1 MENKIIELDKAKK
14 KTTAKRYKLAAQISI
29 ELIRKG
35 EGYKTHWFYSND
47 ISEEDAHH
55 ILKRIYKKLLKEVQ
69 FIEYKEH
76 DEYTA
81 EFSLL
86 YYEKSKKDIKYICNP
101 PTISKEK
108 LAEYLMV
115 SISIY
120 ELKKAGAL

>member
-1 MENKIIELDKAKK
+1 MENKIIEFNKAKK
-14 KTTAKRYKLAAQISI
+14 KTTAKRYKLVAQVSI
-29 ELIRKG
+29 ELIRKD
-35 EGYKTHWFYSND
+35 EMYKNQWFSPND
-47 ISEEDAHH
+47 ISEKDIYY
-55 ILKRIYKKLLKEVQ
+55 ILKRIYQKLLKEVQ
-69 FIEYKEH
+69 LIEYKEH